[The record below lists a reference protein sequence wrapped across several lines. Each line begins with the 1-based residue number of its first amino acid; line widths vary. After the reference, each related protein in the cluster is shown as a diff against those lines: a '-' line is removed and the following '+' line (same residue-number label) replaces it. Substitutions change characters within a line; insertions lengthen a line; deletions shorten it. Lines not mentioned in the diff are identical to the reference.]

1 MKEKHDE
8 FLDLKNKVLE
18 KEIEKMKRDLLKK
31 EEEEENE
38 RKKEMEKL
46 KKIKQTEDLMKAERE
61 M

>member
-1 MKEKHDE
+1 VKEKHDE